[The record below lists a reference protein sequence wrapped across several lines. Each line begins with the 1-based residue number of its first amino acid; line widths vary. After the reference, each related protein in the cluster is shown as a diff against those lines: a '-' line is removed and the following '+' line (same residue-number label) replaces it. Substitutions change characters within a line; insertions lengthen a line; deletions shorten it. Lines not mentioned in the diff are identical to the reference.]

1 MVDFTHF
8 ELALTPAINR
18 TGTVTIL
25 IDEANMLN
33 NMQIMV
39 LGFKNHLMLIDL
51 ANLTVNR
58 DTVNNILASPQ
69 LVAA

>member
-8 ELALTPAINR
+8 ELAITPAINR

-51 ANLTVNR
+51 ANLTINR
-58 DTVNNILASPQ
+58 DTINNILASPN

>member
-8 ELALTPAINR
+8 ELAITPAINR

-25 IDEANMLN
+25 IDETNMLN

-51 ANLTVNR
+51 ANLTINR
-58 DTVNNILASPQ
+58 DTINNILASPN

>member
-8 ELALTPAINR
+8 ELAITPAINR
-18 TGTVTIL
+18 TGTVAIL
-25 IDEANMLN
+25 IDETNMLN
-33 NMQIMV
+33 NMQIMI
-39 LGFKNHLMLIDL
+39 LGFSNHLMLIDL

-58 DTVNNILASPQ
+58 NTVNNILASSH

>member
-8 ELALTPAINR
+8 ELAITPAINR
-18 TGTVTIL
+18 TGTVAIL

-39 LGFKNHLMLIDL
+39 LGFKNHFMLIDL

-58 DTVNNILASPQ
+58 DAVNNILASPH

>member
-8 ELALTPAINR
+8 ELAITPAINR
-18 TGTVTIL
+18 TGTVAIL

-58 DTVNNILASPQ
+58 DTAYNILASPQ

>member
-8 ELALTPAINR
+8 ELAITPAINR
-18 TGTVTIL
+18 TGTVAIL

-51 ANLTVNR
+51 ANLAVNR
-58 DTVNNILASPQ
+58 DTVNNIFASPH

>member
-8 ELALTPAINR
+8 ELAITPAINR

-25 IDEANMLN
+25 IDEANVFN

-39 LGFKNHLMLIDL
+39 LGFKNHLMLIYL
-51 ANLTVNR
+51 ANLTINR
-58 DTVNNILASPQ
+58 DTINNILASAH

>member
-8 ELALTPAINR
+8 ELAITPAINR
-18 TGTVTIL
+18 TGTVAIL

-51 ANLTVNR
+51 ANLTINR
-58 DTVNNILASPQ
+58 DAINNILASPH

>member
-8 ELALTPAINR
+8 KLAITPAINR

-25 IDEANMLN
+25 IDEANVLN

-51 ANLTVNR
+51 ANLTINR
-58 DTVNNILASPQ
+58 YTINNILASPH